1 MDILAPVL
9 AYLTCVAG
17 IIGAF
22 LVSFYVVF
30 APPNQPAIAQRTAAI
45 VSASTTKVVPPAD
58 AKKPVLKG
66 AVTDNPAPNRAAP
79 NTQKREEA
87 VQSVAARGAPTQ
99 ASSTQASSTQA
110 STPAS
115 ASQKLAAG
123 AASEAHP
130 GLKSPN
136 PKGKITRAQWRQ
148 LVEQERRHRLAYQQ
162 DGDFDSRFLGYAD

>member
-22 LVSFYVVF
+22 LVSFYIVF
-30 APPNQPAIAQRTAAI
+30 SPPNQAAIPQRAAAI
-45 VSASTTKVVPPAD
+45 VSANTTKVVPPVD

-66 AVTDNPAPNRAAP
+66 AVADNPTPSRAAP
-79 NTQKREEA
+79 TTQKREEA
-87 VQSVAARGAPTQ
+87 AQSVAARGAPTQ
-99 ASSTQASSTQA
+99 ASSTQT

-115 ASQKLAAG
+115 ASQKL

-136 PKGKITRAQWRQ
+136 PKSKITRAQWRQ

-162 DGDFDSRFLGYAD
+162 DGDFESRFLGYAD

>member
-22 LVSFYVVF
+22 LISFNFVF
-30 APPNQPAIAQRTAAI
+30 SSPNQAASPQRSAAV

-58 AKKPVLKG
+58 VKKPVLKG
-66 AVTDNPAPNRAAP
+66 AVADNPAPNRAAP
-79 NTQKREEA
+79 TTQKREEA
-87 VQSVAARGAPTQ
+87 AQSVAARGAPTQ
-99 ASSTQASSTQA
+99 ALSTQA

-115 ASQKLAAG
+115 ASQKLAA
-123 AASEAHP
+123 SDAHP